1 LTSRLS
7 PEDAPRQQ
15 RRGVSLFWRTFI
27 LVSVLLFA
35 AVLTWLQTFRS
46 LDYEPR
52 QLQAARQTASLV
64 NLSREA
70 LRHTDG
76 ITRVLMIR
84 TLREQENLVIQL
96 QEPNDQFKLSNPS
109 SSLLAVNR
117 ELTAR
122 LGPDTVVATELNGEQ
137 GMWVG
142 FQIER
147 DRYWLQLDSTKLN
160 MTGGATWTIW
170 ALVAASLSL
179 LGSAVI
185 ASLINRPL
193 RDLSFAA
200 SRLREG
206 DYGTSRLDEGALT
219 SEVREVNAGFNRM
232 AAQLAK
238 VEQERAVM
246 LAGISHDLRTPLARL
261 RLEAEMSVKDDQ
273 ARENMAADID
283 QLDAIIDK
291 FLEYAKPG
299 HAVLAPV
306 NIQEVLQ
313 SCLMREKGRTDMHIR
328 TKVLPTL
335 CVRADR
341 VELSRVFS
349 NLIENA
355 RKYGQSPDGITHLD
369 ISVSTHN
376 DQVFIKFRDHGRGV
390 PHNML
395 EQLTKPFFRADT
407 ARTHATGAGL
417 GLAITERTIS
427 RMGGTFRVANADNG
441 GFMCRIRLNEAVVDT
456 SNSTL
461 MAQRF

>member
-1 LTSRLS
+1 MPSHHS
-7 PEDAPRQQ
+7 PSDSQRKK

-27 LVSVLLFA
+27 LVSLLLCA
-35 AVLTWLQTFRS
+35 AVLTWLQTFRA

-52 QLQAARQTASLV
+52 QRMVARQIASLV

-76 ITRVLMIR
+76 ITRVLLIKS
-84 TLREQENLVIQL
+84 LREQENLVIQPGESTDRYVAMDRSAML
-96 QEPNDQFKLSNPS
+96 GSMGTEI
-109 SSLLAVNR
+109 
-117 ELTAR
+117 TAL
-122 LGPDTVVATELNGEQ
+122 LGPDTMLASELNEEKGI
-137 GMWVG
+137 WVR
-142 FQIER
+142 FQIDS
-147 DRYWLQLDSTKLN
+147 DRYWIQIDSAKLN
-160 MTGGATWTIW
+160 MTGGVTWMVW
-170 ALVAASLSL
+170 ALIAATLSL
-179 LGSAVI
+179 LGSALI

-206 DYGTSRLDEGALT
+206 DYGTSRLDETALT

-261 RLEAEMSVKDDQ
+261 RLEAEMSVKDEQ

-299 HAVLAPV
+299 HASLAPV

-313 SCLMREKGRTDMHIR
+313 SCLLREQQRSDMHIR
-328 TKVLPTL
+328 TKVTSTL
-335 CVRADR
+335 CVFADR

-355 RKYGQSPDGITHLD
+355 RKYGASDDGVTHLD

-376 DQVFIKFRDHGRGV
+376 DQVFIKFRDHGKGV

-407 ARTHATGAGL
+407 ARTHASGAGL
-417 GLAITERTIS
+417 GLAIIEKTIT

-441 GFMCRIRLNEAVVDT
+441 GFMCRIRLQEAPVDT
-456 SNSTL
+456 TTSL
-461 MAQRF
+461 MHSRLS